1 MEEILSRLPLPMQI
15 NESVFVIAGIFLV
28 LILVLNQ
35 FIFKPLVAVLDERQK
50 KIEDGAQA
58 QADARHTVDASLAAY
73 DKALM
78 EARQKAQAQRQ
89 DMLKETESSRQEM
102 VDVARSQAN
111 ARMSEAGQILA
122 DQVAAARTSLEAETG
137 AIAERI
143 TATLLSR

>member
-1 MEEILSRLPLPMQI
+1 MQI

-35 FIFKPLVAVLDERQK
+35 FIFKPLVAVLDERRK

-58 QADARHTVDASLAAY
+58 QADAQHTVEASLAAY

-89 DMLKETESSRQEM
+89 EMLKETESSRQEM
-102 VDVARSQAN
+102 VDAAREEAK
-111 ARMSEAGQILA
+111 ARMSEAGQTLA

-137 AIAERI
+137 AMAQRI
-143 TATLLSR
+143 VATLLSR